1 VASFFVA
8 DITGFAILAPE
19 EMAPAPLSLFL
30 NVLRIGVP
38 GFRLNPPEIIQM
50 LIFRLKQKSAF

>member
-38 GFRLNPPEIIQM
+38 GFRLNPPEIIQI
-50 LIFRLKQKSAF
+50 LIFR